1 MLALQLIGSRTLR
14 GLPFTGTVACT
25 LRPNTVRPPLIISLH
40 TLTSPHAPSPL
51 TVFQAHKFMP
61 HRPDLARHIR
71 LLPNSRAALEDSGR
85 LKQYQRLDWF
95 DVNIAVMDIVLEAK
109 FTQYLS
115 LWDLFSVPA
124 TTR

>member
-1 MLALQLIGSRTLR
+1 MYPTAEHRTPPSYNITAYTYLS
-14 GLPFTGTVACT
+14 T
-25 LRPNTVRPPLIISLH
+25 RPPS
-40 TLTSPHAPSPL
+40 L